1 VRLANVLLG
10 VSAVVFAL
18 IGIGYLVAPGFM
30 LGIAGVQSEPTSDF
44 LLRTEGVALLTGSVL
59 IYAVM
64 RSGGRAVRIA
74 LIALAA
80 YYVVGS
86 LVDLAAFANGLLDAT
101 SVASAAVRLV
111 FGAVCAFAVA
121 TYSTPE
127 SSRE

>member
-30 LGIAGVQSEPTSDF
+30 LGIAGMESGATSDF
-44 LLRTEGVALLTGSVL
+44 LLRTEGVALLTGSAL

-64 RSGGRAVRIA
+64 RSGGTAVRIA

-80 YYVVGS
+80 YYILGS

-111 FGAVCAFAVA
+111 FGAACVLAVA
-121 TYSTPE
+121 TYPSPA
-127 SSRE
+127 RA